1 MNKKELNKIAKHLK
15 KHPQRHVTFQTSL
28 GKKGTYKSRVID
40 AQNRV
45 LQQLINEIIHLREL
59 SVGTLETIKLMPDYQ
74 DAIDALKKQM
84 EENVK
89 EKKKAKQNGTIESD
103 TK

>member
-1 MNKKELNKIAKHLK
+1 MNMLNKSKMKESKL
-15 KHPQRHVTFQTSL
+15 L
-28 GKKGTYKSRVID
+28 EM
-40 AQNRV
+40 QNKIKAMTNV
-45 LQQLINEIIHLREL
+45 LQQLISEITHLREL

-84 EENVK
+84 EENVEEKQKVK
-89 EKKKAKQNGTIESD
+89 EDGVKQQD

>member
-1 MNKKELNKIAKHLK
+1 MKESTLLEMKNK
-15 KHPQRHVTFQTSL
+15 
-28 GKKGTYKSRVID
+28 ID

-89 EKKKAKQNGTIESD
+89 ENQKAKQNGVKQQD

>member
-1 MNKKELNKIAKHLK
+1 MKESKLLEMNNKVEAL
-15 KHPQRHVTFQTSL
+15 T
-28 GKKGTYKSRVID
+28 RV
-40 AQNRV
+40 V
-45 LQQLINEIIHLREL
+45 QQIINELTHLREL

-84 EENVK
+84 EDNIK
-89 EKKKAKQNGTIESD
+89 EKNKAEQNGTIKQD